1 MPLKYAGMDL
11 GTSTLKTSFDNGT
24 KKYKMISMLGDVN
37 EGWTGMSV
45 DKSWINNLVMEHEGK
60 EFFVGEL
67 ARTQSEIKY
76 PLVSEGRM
84 KSAENAFVALKSSL
98 VNVADDGDDF
108 IIGVGVPVA
117 TPMNEMKELSRL
129 LKGTHEIKCRND
141 ATGEKKQLTVNVKK
155 CQIIPEP
162 YGTYYWT
169 LKQRKVD
176 VAIDAVLIDIGHGS
190 TDFLS
195 MYQGRPMR
203 QSSGSLNEATD
214 TLTSRIA
221 KKLNDQTGK
230 IIRPYE
236 LMKSIELGR
245 ESVMVSGETFSIKE
259 VKNYYAE
266 QISKIMVDE
275 TQRLIGFMP
284 PDSFVE
290 LYVCTG
296 GGAYTFGS
304 YIQKALF
311 NMKMIAKPE
320 DCFIPPDP
328 VMSNAMGFEL
338 VVKDRAGDKEE

>member
-11 GTSTLKTSFDNGT
+11 GTSSLKTSFENGT
-24 KKYKMISMLGDVN
+24 KKFKMISMIGDVS
-37 EGWTGMSV
+37 EGWTGMST
-45 DKSWINNLVMEHEGK
+45 DKSLINNLVMEHDGK
-60 EFFVGEL
+60 EYFVGEL

-76 PLVSEGRM
+76 PLVSEGKM
-84 KSAENAFVALKSSL
+84 KSAENAFIALKSSL
-98 VNVADDGDDF
+98 VNIAEDGDEF

-141 ATGEKKQLTVNVKK
+141 ATGEKRQLTVNVKK
-155 CQIIPEP
+155 AVVIPEP

-169 LKQRKVD
+169 LKERKVD

-190 TDFLS
+190 TDFLA

-214 TLTSRIA
+214 TLTNRIS

-230 IIRPYE
+230 YVRPYE

-245 ESVMVSGETFSIKE
+245 DSVMIGGETFSIKD

-275 TQRLIGFMP
+275 AARLIGFMP

-290 LYVCTG
+290 LYVCCG
-296 GGAYTFGS
+296 GGAYIFGPF
-304 YIQKALF
+304 IQKALAQ
-311 NMKMIAKPE
+311 MKMIAKPE

-338 VVKDRAGDKEE
+338 VVRDRAGDKDE